1 MANTST
7 RTLRLLSLLQAKRYW
22 PGGELAD
29 RLGVSPR
36 TLRRDVDRL
45 RELGYPV
52 EAQRGVDGGYQ
63 LAAGAALPPLVVD
76 DEEAVAL
83 AVGLQA
89 AAQGPVEG
97 IADSSVRA
105 LAKVVQVMPVR
116 LRRRVEALAAMTV
129 PAAWDAGTQSSVGPA
144 ALDPAVLT
152 RIALACRD
160 SERIRFA
167 YTSASGVQ
175 STRHVEPHRLV
186 SLGRRWYLVGYD
198 LDRQDWR
205 SFRMDRLSEP
215 SGSGARFRPRE
226 LPAQDAAAFVRAGI
240 SSAWN
245 TYEVDVVVDAP
256 ADQVRARIGRW
267 ATVEPDGDGRCRVRM
282 STDSLDWPLMALGTV
297 GAEFSVVSPPEL
309 VGRLRDW
316 GGRFSRAG
324 LGTPQ

>member
-1 MANTST
+1 MA
-7 RTLRLLSLLQAKRYW
+7 
-22 PGGELAD
+22 
-29 RLGVSPR
+29 
-36 TLRRDVDRL
+36 
-45 RELGYPV
+45 
-52 EAQRGVDGGYQ
+52 
-63 LAAGAALPPLVVD
+63 
-76 DEEAVAL
+76 
-83 AVGLQA
+83 
-89 AAQGPVEG
+89 
-97 IADSSVRA
+97 
-105 LAKVVQVMPVR
+105 
-116 LRRRVEALAAMTV
+116 
-129 PAAWDAGTQSSVGPA
+129 
-144 ALDPAVLT
+144 
-152 RIALACRD
+152 
-160 SERIRFA
+160 
-167 YTSASGVQ
+167 ASGAQ
-175 STRHVEPHRLV
+175 SARYVEPHRLV

-267 ATVEPDGDGRCRVRM
+267 ATVEPAGDVRCRVRM

-316 GGRFSRAG
+316 GGRFSRAATG
-324 LGTPQ
+324 